1 MYADLQSEWE
11 REGDDKERKRER
23 ATSPPPPNESTKFKG
38 KLVLLVLSARLEE
51 EGFSPPF
58 FMAVVDKLATPRCR
72 ENFPPCFGRWKN
84 AGRRV
89 GREQR
94 RAENGATASPE
105 GMDEIMMAQQL
116 DDGHIGRS

>member
-11 REGDDKERKRER
+11 REGDDKERERER
-23 ATSPPPPNESTKFKG
+23 ATSPPPPPNESTKFKG

-84 AGRRV
+84 AG
-89 GREQR
+89 
-94 RAENGATASPE
+94 ASPE
-105 GMDEIMMAQQL
+105 DMDEIMMAQQL